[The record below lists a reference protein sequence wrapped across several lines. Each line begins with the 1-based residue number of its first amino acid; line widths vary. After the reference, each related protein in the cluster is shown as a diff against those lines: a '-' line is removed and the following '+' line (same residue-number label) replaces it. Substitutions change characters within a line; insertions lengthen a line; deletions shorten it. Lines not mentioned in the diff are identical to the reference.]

1 MGRILGTVVG
11 ALKKMGAVKPLRTN
25 DLLFRIFVVVHS
37 LNMILHIKTMY
48 FLFGYTMK
56 IL

>member
-1 MGRILGTVVG
+1 MSKCDFNKLASHFYAEIT
-11 ALKKMGAVKPLRTN
+11 
-25 DLLFRIFVVVHS
+25 FRHLIFVAAHS

>member
-37 LNMILHIKTMY
+37 LNMILRIKTMY